1 MNTETEKSAVSIKL
15 EMQRKAIHLGMLVI
29 PVWIYFVPNP
39 IRNIGLIIATFSTI
53 VLDILRLSDPRL
65 KRFFLKFFRSLIR
78 RHEERHLLGSTYFM
92 VASLISSLIFE
103 QTIAIAALLF
113 LVIGDMVAAVAGK
126 KFGKPRYWG
135 KSIEGSTACLAS
147 CLLIAYFMQALLN
160 ADGLTMVF
168 GAIAATIAEAVPA
181 PMDDNMRVPIM
192 SGIVMQIV
200 VNLT

>member
-1 MNTETEKSAVSIKL
+1 MIPETEKSSVSIKL
-15 EMQRKAIHLGMLVI
+15 EMKRKAIHLGMLII
-29 PVWIYFVPNP
+29 PLWIYFVPNP

-65 KRFFLKFFRSLIR
+65 KKFFLRFFRSLIR

-92 VASLISSLIFE
+92 VASLISSLIFDE
-103 QTIAIAALLF
+103 TIAISALLF
-113 LVIGDMVAAVAGK
+113 LVIGDMAAAVVGK
-126 KFGKPRYWG
+126 KFGRSRYWG

-147 CLLIAYFMQALLN
+147 CLLIGFAMQALLD
-160 ADGLTMVF
+160 ADGLAMVF
-168 GAIAATIAEAVPA
+168 GAIVATIAEAVPA
-181 PMDDNMRVPIM
+181 PMDDNMRVPIL